1 MSKVNLAI
9 FFLICSLADI
19 ACAQG
24 PAAAIVQKMEAAC
37 TRVCHGPSLIAQQ
50 RLDVAGWTRE
60 VNKMVGWG
68 ADIAGS
74 DREELSRYL
83 AEMFN
88 NTRPRPSSAQA
99 APEGKAKNV
108 FQTSCLGCHDV
119 TPTARIKADRAGWM
133 RVVERMVNW
142 GAYIPPERK
151 EDLIDYLVTN
161 FTQ

>member
-9 FFLICSLADI
+9 FFLVWSLADI

-24 PAAAIVQKMEAAC
+24 PADAIVQKMEAAC

-60 VNKMVGWG
+60 LNKMVGWG

-74 DREELSRYL
+74 EKEELSRYL
-83 AEMFN
+83 AEKFN
-88 NTRPRPSSAQA
+88 NTRPRPSSSQA
-99 APEGKAKNV
+99 TPEGKAKNV

-119 TPTARIKADRAGWM
+119 TLIARLKADRAGWT
-133 RVVERMVNW
+133 RAVERMVNW
-142 GAYIPPERK
+142 GAYIPPGRK
-151 EDLIDYLVTN
+151 EDLIDYLLTN
-161 FTQ
+161 FAQ